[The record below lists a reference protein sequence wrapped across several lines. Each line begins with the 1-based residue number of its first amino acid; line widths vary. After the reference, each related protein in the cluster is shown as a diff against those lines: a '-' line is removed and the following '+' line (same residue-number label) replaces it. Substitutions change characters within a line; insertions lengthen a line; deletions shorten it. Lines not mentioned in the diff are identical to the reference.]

1 MFRNPVLLL
10 SFSLLRYSVL
20 YAYIIDQC
28 ILSNRTA
35 IEYQKPLLM
44 TFRRFENICRYTY
57 QADIKSFLLVTFL
70 LWIGVSVFKLYYITD
85 EK

>member
-1 MFRNPVLLL
+1 MFHNPVLLL

-35 IEYQKPLLM
+35 IEYQKPFLM
-44 TFRRFENICRYTY
+44 TFRRLENICRYTY

-70 LWIGVSVFKLYYITD
+70 WIGVSVFKLYYITD